1 MATRIRVAIFMRGAG
16 RCARSARSESRV
28 AKVLTADKISKTFGP
43 QVVLKDITLQLGE
56 RERVGVVGLN
66 GAGKST
72 LVKILAGVLEADKG
86 TVSTH
91 GASVG
96 YLSQESQCRLGVT
109 VGDEMR
115 DALPGVA
122 DVEER
127 LHRAAVAISTGDA
140 SRADLNELSRA
151 ADDLQRLD
159 THTIDARIGRVLNG
173 LGFELDATER
183 LTDSYSGGWQMR
195 IAMAKLLLQEP
206 DYLFLDEPTNHL
218 DTAARYWLMYDYIPS
233 YHGTVVI
240 ISHHPEFLNQTAEN
254 IFEVEG
260 STVAKYTGNYDDFL
274 RQKEEA
280 YQRDVKAWEAQQK
293 ELADTREFIQRWKGN
308 KSKAGVVESRQKML
322 DKLTI
327 LSKPKAAPR
336 SIYLEFPEPP
346 RGGVEPVVIEN
357 VTKKYGDKTILD
369 NVSLKLVRG
378 DKVALVGPNGAGK
391 STLLKMIVGETSPT
405 KGTVTVNKQT
415 LIGYFAQ
422 HQAEA
427 LEPTNT
433 VLQETLAG
441 LDHQQ
446 EELARGLLARLQF
459 RGDDA
464 PFKKVA
470 HLSGG
475 ERSRVA
481 LAKFLLR
488 PANLYLLDEPTNH
501 LDPAS
506 REVLQEALTRFEG
519 TILMATHDEDL
530 IESAATG
537 IYEVEGGKLNMTLD
551 PAIARLGDI
560 T

>member
-1 MATRIRVAIFMRGAG
+1 MITV
-16 RCARSARSESRV
+16 
-28 AKVLTADKISKTFGP
+28 DKISKTFGP
-43 QVVLKDITLQLGE
+43 QVVLKDITLHLGA
-56 RERVGVVGLN
+56 RERIGVVGMN

-72 LVKILAGVLEADKG
+72 LVKILAQQLEADKG
-86 TVSTH
+86 SVSFH
-91 GASVG
+91 GSSVG

-109 VGDEMR
+109 VGDEMQ

-122 DVEER
+122 DVEAR
-127 LHRAAVAISTGDA
+127 LSRAAEAMATGDA
-140 SRADLNELSRA
+140 SRAEIAELSRA
-151 ADDLQRLD
+151 TDDLQRLE

-173 LGFELDATER
+173 LGFDLNATER

-218 DTAARYWLMYDYIPS
+218 DTHARFWLMYDYIPS
-233 YHGTVVI
+233 YRGTVVI
-240 ISHHPEFLNQTAEN
+240 ISHEPEFLNQTVED
-254 IFEVEG
+254 IWEVEG
-260 STVAKYTGNYDDFL
+260 SAVTKYSGNYDDFL
-274 RQKEEA
+274 RLKDEA
-280 YQRDVKAWEAQQK
+280 YQRDLKAYEAQQK

-322 DKLTI
+322 DKLVI
-327 LSKPKAAPR
+327 LPKPKAAPR

-346 RGGVEPVVIEN
+346 RSGIDPVIIDH
-357 VTKKYGDKTILD
+357 VTKKYGDKTVLD
-369 NVSLKLVRG
+369 DVSLTLMRG
-378 DKVALVGPNGAGK
+378 DKVALIGPNGAGK
-391 STLLKMIVGETSPT
+391 STLLKMIVDETKAS
-405 KGTVTVNKQT
+405 KGTVTVGKQT

-427 LEPTNT
+427 LDPKNT
-433 VLQETLAG
+433 VLSETLAG

-464 PFKKVA
+464 PFKKIE

-506 REVLQEALTRFEG
+506 REVLQDALVRFQG
-519 TILMATHDEDL
+519 TILMATHDEAL
-530 IESAATG
+530 IEAAATG
-537 IYEVEGGKLNMTLD
+537 VYEVENGKFKMIKD
-551 PAIARLGDI
+551 PAAARDI
-560 T
+560 DLTV